1 MVVLMVISTNLYLY
15 MMIVVVVVIEMMMM
29 ITMMTCNGGDNV
41 FLKCPTLTK
50 SIPTYLSTYLSI
62 YLPSYLPIYLLTYAL
77 GDGVPPDFNFSNSDH
92 ASKFIPFMKQF
103 DFELNTKDKIIDCVS
118 YLKDKHHVVK
128 AALLG
133 FCWGCWLIAWVL
145 SENSGVAHFFN
156 SAVIAHPS
164 IGAEERFHGR

>member
-1 MVVLMVISTNLYLY
+1 
-15 MMIVVVVVIEMMMM
+15 MMIAIVIEMMTM
-29 ITMMTCNGGDNV
+29 ITNNNV

-50 SIPTYLSTYLSI
+50 SIPIYLSFYISTYLRT
-62 YLPSYLPIYLLTYAL
+62 YHLPTAL

-92 ASKFIPFMKQF
+92 AAKFIPFMKQF
-103 DFELNTKDKIIDCVS
+103 DFELNTKDKIIECVS

-145 SENSGVAHFFN
+145 CESSGIAYFFN

>member
-1 MVVLMVISTNLYLY
+1 MFFLNVLLSLNLYL
-15 MMIVVVVVIEMMMM
+15 
-29 ITMMTCNGGDNV
+29 
-41 FLKCPTLTK
+41 
-50 SIPTYLSTYLSI
+50 PTYLHIFLYIYLPTYLSI
-62 YLPSYLPIYLLTYAL
+62 YLPFFK